1 MSYTVPGLTR
11 SKRCS
16 IFSSGH
22 VLLIFFSAGYPTDFY
37 GNKIGWCAERMSKAD
52 KRGLNCWVEFLWLSA
67 SYNLLLTSGFLCL
80 SRSLLEKTLFLLI
93 CRVPKSKS
101 KFSSICGK
109 KLRTSSSRFSWSCPV
124 SCTQSSFLQ
133 GSSFGKNLKKVSN
146 INDFIEICITRAFEN
161 TFFLSNPCRMC
172 LS

>member
-1 MSYTVPGLTR
+1 MRREDVKGGQTW
-11 SKRCS
+11 
-16 IFSSGH
+16 FE
-22 VLLIFFSAGYPTDFY
+22 LL
-37 GNKIGWCAERMSKAD
+37 
-52 KRGLNCWVEFLWLSA
+52 EFLWLSA